1 MDGGILAKLLSP
13 LLRLGQ
19 ILVGRFKR
27 GSLGVTSTRGIALYG
42 SDFAEKEVLSAVYR
56 ARVENFGRKT
66 VYNCTPKLRLTG
78 TRESDDSDTEITVDT
93 TCVWARENSNESIDL
108 IGGEAEWVEVFR
120 LIQDYSAGRGF
131 DPESDFKVI
140 FPAAGGWSEPSR
152 IQIHNLG
159 LDTPTTETEL
169 TKQTIED
176 TQWDEAIIEV
186 RGEDPDGEVVQTQY
200 SLDLED
206 MSTQLDNR
214 ILWHLED

>member
-1 MDGGILAKLLSP
+1 MDGGVLAKLLSP

-19 ILVGRFKR
+19 ITIGRFKR

-56 ARVENFGRKT
+56 ARVENFGEKT

-78 TRESDDSDTEITVDT
+78 TRGSGESDTEITVDA
-93 TCVWARENSNESIDL
+93 TCVWARENSNESVDL
-108 IGGEAEWVEVFR
+108 IGGEAEWIEVFR

-140 FPAAGGWSEPSR
+140 FPSADGWDDPSR
-152 IQIHNLG
+152 IQIMNLN

-176 TQWDEAIIEV
+176 TQWDEATIEV
-186 RGEDPDGEVVQTQY
+186 RGEDPDGEIVQTQY

-206 MSTQLDNR
+206 MSTQLDHR